1 MSLDTEAPRSG
12 TLFVIAAASGTG
24 KTSLLS
30 AVLDALPEIKLSIS
44 YTTRAPR
51 RGEVHAQHYFFID
64 QPRFDD
70 MIREGAFLEH
80 ARVFGKSYGTAKA
93 TVVDALGAGQ
103 DIVLEIDWQG
113 AAQIREQIPD
123 CRSIFI
129 LPPSRATLLGRLQD
143 RGKDSAEEI
152 ERRLAEAKE
161 EMSHCRDFDYL
172 VINDHFDQ
180 AAQELIHIFSACRLA
195 SAKQAARHSQLLE
208 DLLA

>member
-1 MSLDTEAPRSG
+1 MTLDTDAPRAG

-30 AVLDALPEIKLSIS
+30 AVLAALPKIQLSIS

-51 RGEVHAQHYFFID
+51 SGEVDGQHYFFID
-64 QPRFDD
+64 QTRFDA
-70 MIREGAFLEH
+70 MIEEGAFLEH
-80 ARVFGKSYGTAKA
+80 ARVFGKSYGTARS
-93 TVVDALGAGQ
+93 TVVDALGAGE

-129 LPPSRATLLGRLQD
+129 LPPSRSTLLGRLQG
-143 RGKDSAEEI
+143 RGKDSAQEI

-161 EMSHCRDFDYL
+161 EMSHCGDFDYL
-172 VINDHFDQ
+172 VINDNFDQ
-180 AAQELIHIFSACRLA
+180 AVQELIHIFSACRLA
-195 SAKQAARHSQLLE
+195 SAKQAARHADLIK
-208 DLLA
+208 DLLG